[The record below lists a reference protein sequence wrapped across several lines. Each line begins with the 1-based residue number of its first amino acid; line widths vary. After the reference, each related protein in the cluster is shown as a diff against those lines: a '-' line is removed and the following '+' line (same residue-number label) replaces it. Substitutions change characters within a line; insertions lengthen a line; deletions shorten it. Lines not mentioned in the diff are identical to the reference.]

1 MNEKEQEYD
10 VVIDVLNKHIKVL
23 SDMDRGGH
31 LGIMTQLRLEQIGQ
45 MTKAIRIWK
54 MNEEEGWR
62 QCAKGQRTT
71 QFCGLLEEAVRAE
84 REACA
89 KIAETAI
96 YRHDIADAIRKRKE
110 ESEC

>member
-1 MNEKEQEYD
+1 MSEVFVEG
-10 VVIDVLNKHIKVL
+10 NK
-23 SDMDRGGH
+23 GG
-31 LGIMTQLRLEQIGQ
+31 
-45 MTKAIRIWK
+45 K

-62 QCAKGQRTT
+62 QCAKGQRST

-96 YRHDIADAIRKRKE
+96 YRHDIADAIRARNE
-110 ESEC
+110 Q

>member
-1 MNEKEQEYD
+1 
-10 VVIDVLNKHIKVL
+10 
-23 SDMDRGGH
+23 
-31 LGIMTQLRLEQIGQ
+31 
-45 MTKAIRIWK
+45 

-96 YRHDIADAIRKRKE
+96 HRHEIANAIRGRSNE
-110 ESEC
+110 QNGSTR

>member
-1 MNEKEQEYD
+1 MNK
-10 VVIDVLNKHIKVL
+10 
-23 SDMDRGGH
+23 
-31 LGIMTQLRLEQIGQ
+31 
-45 MTKAIRIWK
+45 
-54 MNEEEGWR
+54 EEGWR

-96 YRHDIADAIRKRKE
+96 YRHDIADAIRDRGKLTNE
-110 ESEC
+110 GEQT